1 MTQTRRALVA
11 ALLLVALGGT
21 VFAKT
26 KFKSVWRSPDAATM
40 KVGGK
45 KVAALVID
53 TEISLRMAGE
63 EALANELTARGMQG
77 VPAYRIV
84 PKEELRDADKAKGWF
99 ERSGV
104 EAVVVLRV
112 VNDKQRVTYQPSTW
126 SSPYYTSFWGYYG
139 YGWGAVYDP
148 GYVRDDRIVSLE
160 TLIYS
165 VPKNTL
171 MWAGMSETENP
182 KSPGKTVEEV
192 VKEAVKEMKK
202 QGLAQNQK

>member
-1 MTQTRRALVA
+1 VSAAGVGAVGAPQLVARSKATAGAIPRIGGILPVSGYAQWDMTQTRRALVA
-11 ALLLVALGGT
+11 SLLVVALGGT

-99 ERSGV
+99 ERS
-104 EAVVVLRV
+104 
-112 VNDKQRVTYQPSTW
+112 D
-126 SSPYYTSFWGYYG
+126 
-139 YGWGAVYDP
+139 
-148 GYVRDDRIVSLE
+148 
-160 TLIYS
+160 
-165 VPKNTL
+165 
-171 MWAGMSETENP
+171 
-182 KSPGKTVEEV
+182 VEEV

-202 QGLAQNQK
+202 LSQRDPLNEAKGIRRSGSDKRHSVN

>member
-1 MTQTRRALVA
+1 MTQPRRAFVASILV
-11 ALLLVALGGT
+11 LALGGT

-26 KFKSVWRSPDAATM
+26 KFKSVWRSPDAATL

-112 VNDKQRVTYQPSTW
+112 VNDKQRLTYQPSTW

-182 KSPGKTVEEV
+182 KSPSKTVEEV